1 MNNSALSHS
10 AIAQQLLSSLSDV
23 LESANRIRK
32 LAIDEMDTYPVYAP
46 TFGANNKDHTS
57 REARLAA
64 LNSITRI
71 FKNLKNEEDLLSGI
85 LYVSD
90 QLAHQLDIFNNT
102 KITFNHLATKAHRLL
117 SVSLSYN
124 SGKLIS
130 GLLKNELKMNPN
142 IEGLELKS
150 IEDIAYKQIDLK
162 ACRTKIRILP
172 KNLDMLRW
180 TWATNHKRIEKV
192 TKEVALE
199 LANRLSGDSLQD
211 AIKSIQSC
219 PDSFFA
225 KVTPL
230 NEQLRA
236 NYVCYEDGSRINK
249 STPISGIV
257 VVPQTTL
264 PRLLWRDPPSQRSD
278 ISPRLQRESSIQEIP
293 IVSALNLHRYK

>member
-1 MNNSALSHS
+1 
-10 AIAQQLLSSLSDV
+10 
-23 LESANRIRK
+23 
-32 LAIDEMDTYPVYAP
+32 
-46 TFGANNKDHTS
+46 
-57 REARLAA
+57 
-64 LNSITRI
+64 
-71 FKNLKNEEDLLSGI
+71 
-85 LYVSD
+85 
-90 QLAHQLDIFNNT
+90 
-102 KITFNHLATKAHRLL
+102 LL

-124 SGKLIS
+124 SGRFVS

-172 KNLDMLRW
+172 ENLDMLSW

-199 LANRLSGDSLQD
+199 LANRLSGDSLQN

-230 NEQLRA
+230 RA
-236 NYVCYEDGSRINK
+236 NYVYYEEGSKINK

-257 VVPQTTL
+257 VVPQNTL

-278 ISPRLQRESSIQEIP
+278 ISPRLQRESSIQAIP
-293 IVSALNLHRYK
+293 IVSALNLHRYKQHPI